1 MNGRTRL
8 EARKRS
14 LLREIE
20 EALLDALAE
29 SRDVHRTLWNLHR
42 AGFTLRLSLECD
54 EAAGAESIA
63 RRYRREGA
71 AAQPAPFR
79 IDADDLQFL
88 RSIGIDPTRKSR
100 PRRSR

>member
-1 MNGRTRL
+1 VNGRTRL
-8 EARKRS
+8 EARKRG

-42 AGFTLRLSLECD
+42 AGFTLRLSLDCD
-54 EAAGAESIA
+54 EAPRAEPAPRA
-63 RRYRREGA
+63 RRSGNE
-71 AAQPAPFR
+71 PAGFR
-79 IDADDLQFL
+79 IDADDLRFL